1 MNTQM
6 IEVECEEIDAVGY
19 DESLKEL
26 YVKFKDRAVNK
37 FEDIDLNIFT
47 ELLYAKSKKSFVQK
61 KLYDKRSFSIILS

>member
-61 KLYDKRSFSIILS
+61 KALR